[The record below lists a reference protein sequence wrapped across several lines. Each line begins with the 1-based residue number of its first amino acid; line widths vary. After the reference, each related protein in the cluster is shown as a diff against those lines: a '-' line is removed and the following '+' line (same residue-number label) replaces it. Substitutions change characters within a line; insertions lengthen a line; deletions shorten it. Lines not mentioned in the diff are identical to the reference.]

1 MKICIPTID
10 DAEFEGILAEHFGR
24 APFLTMVDVPKG
36 EVQVVRN
43 PGCHSQAHECHHIPV
58 LASHDVQAI
67 VCRRLGRRALS
78 SLNASG
84 INVFEAP
91 TDASVGRVAALM
103 KSGELPLSNPR
114 DQCDEGHRGHGRQ
127 RNGACRDHH
136 E

>member
-10 DAEFEGILAEHFGR
+10 DGGFEGILAEHFGR

-43 PGCHSQAHECHHIPV
+43 PGCHSRAHECHHIPV
-58 LASHDVQAI
+58 LASHGVRAI

-91 TDASVGRVAALM
+91 TDASVGRAAALM
-103 KSGELPLSNPR
+103 EADELQPFSPR
-114 DQCDEGHRGHGRQ
+114 DQCDEVHRGHGRRQ
-127 RNGACRDHH
+127 NGACRDHH

>member
-10 DAEFEGILAEHFGR
+10 DAGFEGILAEHFGR
-24 APFLTMVDVPKG
+24 APFLTMVDVSNGK
-36 EVQVVRN
+36 VRALHN
-43 PGCHSQAHECHHIPV
+43 PGCHSRAHECHHIPV
-58 LASHDVQAI
+58 LAAHDVQAV
-67 VCRRLGRRALS
+67 VCRRMGRRALA

-84 INVFEAP
+84 IDVFEVP
-91 TDASVGRVAALM
+91 MNASVGRVAALM

-114 DQCDEGHRGHGRQ
+114 DQCDEVHRGHGQR